1 MGVTPQV
8 VASLADRL
16 KGPGQVERRT
26 HPRPRR
32 VQELHLTAAGRAVLR
47 LVGDMVSEI
56 EQKITEQ
63 LRYADTAMLRA
74 LLDRVAVAAHEL

>member
-1 MGVTPQV
+1 MAMQAPAGQRLRSLGLS
-8 VASLADRL
+8 VAHYSLLFSVPTR
-16 KGPGQVERRT
+16 PG
-26 HPRPRR
+26 
-32 VQELHLTAAGRAVLR
+32 LAGA
-47 LVGDMVSEI
+47 GAMVSEI